1 MNISKIGASS
11 IQMNQNQFQKTESNN
26 SGESFSNVLSGY
38 LQNVDN
44 TVKQAEVLSTQLA
57 TGEVENVH
65 DVMIASEKAK
75 LALELTVTI
84 RDKAVEAYHEVMRM
98 QM

>member
-1 MNISKIGASS
+1 MTITSVGSS
-11 IQMNQNQFQKTESNN
+11 PIQLNQNPFQKVETDN
-26 SGESFSNVLSGY
+26 SGTSFSNVLQGY

-44 TVKQAEVLSTQLA
+44 TVKQSEVLSTKLA
-57 TGEVENVH
+57 TGEIDNVH

-84 RDKAVEAYHEVMRM
+84 RDKAVEAYQEVMRM
-98 QM
+98 QL

>member
-1 MNISKIGASS
+1 MNITTVGASP
-11 IQMNQNQFQKTESNN
+11 IQTSQNPFQKIETDS
-26 SGESFSNVLSGY
+26 SSTSFGNVLQGY

-44 TVKQAEVLSTQLA
+44 TVKQAEVLSTKLA
-57 TGEVENVH
+57 TGEIDNVH

-84 RDKAVEAYHEVMRM
+84 RDKAVEAYQEVMRM
-98 QM
+98 QL